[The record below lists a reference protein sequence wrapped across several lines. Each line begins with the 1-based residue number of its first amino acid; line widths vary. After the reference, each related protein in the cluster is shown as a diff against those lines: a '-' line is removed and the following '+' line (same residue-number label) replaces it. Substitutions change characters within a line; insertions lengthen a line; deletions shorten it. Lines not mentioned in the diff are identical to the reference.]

1 MGAVYQAT
9 DERTGQQV
17 AIKVMRQ
24 EYTRSR
30 EALTRFFNE
39 ARAVNLIEHPV
50 LVRIMEHAQLTG
62 GLAYLVME
70 FLDGETLSARMRR
83 YNGPMPEVEAR
94 RIVWLLAGALAAAH
108 KKGIIHRGSEEL
120 QLATVVALPVLLG
133 GIAGEACTIGP
144 REASLLLTRTL
155 KTRGVAMPA
164 ARRAN
169 A

>member
-1 MGAVYQAT
+1 MMEGSRLAHYLLGRQVGEGGMGAVYQAT

-83 YNGPMPEVEAR
+83 YNGPMPEAESR

-108 KKGIIHRGSEEL
+108 KKGIIHRDLKPGSG
-120 QLATVVALPVLLG
+120 P
-133 GIAGEACTIGP
+133 IDAGCAFLIP
-144 REASLLLTRTL
+144 
-155 KTRGVAMPA
+155 
-164 ARRAN
+164 
-169 A
+169 

>member
-83 YNGPMPEVEAR
+83 YNGPMPEAESR

-108 KKGIIHRGSEEL
+108 KKGIIHRGSEKPK
-120 QLATVVALPVLLG
+120 LATVAARPVLLG
-133 GIAGEACTIGP
+133 GIAGEACALERG
-144 REASLLLTRTL
+144 EASLLSARTVM
-155 KTRGVAMPA
+155 TVGAAMPA
-164 ARRAN
+164 DRCAVA
-169 A
+169 